1 MFSPRE
7 KKKNRYIY
15 TIKRGEEIF
24 SKPVGLKVRAR
35 NLEKIEPTCVGGYT
49 QRACLYRLTPLAV
62 RNREKERFP
71 VIPPISMIFVAHDF
85 VPSRVS

>member
-15 TIKRGEEIF
+15 TIKPVESQGSKLGEN
-24 SKPVGLKVRAR
+24 R
-35 NLEKIEPTCVGGYT
+35 TDVGGYT
-49 QRACLYRLTPLAV
+49 QRACLHRLNPLAV

-71 VIPPISMIFVAHDF
+71 VIPPISMIFVTHDF